1 MAKNSFTKK
10 LTKSNLNLAR
20 MKDKYI
26 TVPKDQVNPEEF
38 FCKPPAEI
46 KFIDKASKSYFLFPF
61 KKEKNGEHRLSRLR
75 AFFELKNASVDD
87 KVVIR
92 KKIKKD
98 KSIFFEIDLIRLNTL
113 SNIKEEYLFANEFSP
128 EEEALLPE
136 GAKVKVTVNRYERS
150 KEARDQCLEYWK
162 LSCSVCKMKFEE
174 VYGEIGKGYIHVH
187 HKVPIAEIGTS
198 YKVDPINDLIPVC
211 PNCHSMIHK
220 GKPKPF
226 TIDEIKEKLVR

>member
-1 MAKNSFTKK
+1 MSKNSFTKK
-10 LTKSNLNLAR
+10 LTKSNLNLAG

-26 TVPKDQVNPEEF
+26 TVPKNQVNPEEF

-87 KVVIR
+87 QVIIR
-92 KKIKKD
+92 KIIKKD
-98 KSIFFEIDLIRLNTL
+98 KSISYEIDLKRINVTSNT
-113 SNIKEEYLFANEFSP
+113 EEEGLFANEFSS
-128 EEEALLPE
+128 EEEVRVYE
-136 GAKVKVTVNRYERS
+136 GAKVKVTVNKYERS
-150 KEARDQCLEYWK
+150 KEAREKCIEHWK
-162 LSCSVCKMKFEE
+162 LSCSVCKMKFED
-174 VYGEIGKGYIHVH
+174 VYGEIGKGFIHIH
-187 HKVPIAEIGTS
+187 HLIPIAKIGKS

-220 GKPKPF
+220 RKPKPF
-226 TIDEIKEKLVR
+226 RIDEIKEKLK